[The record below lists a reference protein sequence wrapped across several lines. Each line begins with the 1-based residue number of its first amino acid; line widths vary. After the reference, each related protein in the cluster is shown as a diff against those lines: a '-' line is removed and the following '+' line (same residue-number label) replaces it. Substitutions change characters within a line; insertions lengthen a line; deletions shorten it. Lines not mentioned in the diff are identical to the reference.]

1 MNKMRLRILCTVLA
15 GVLAAVPSL
24 ADTALV
30 WSSGNPDGNTAGV
43 AAYIAQYGCF
53 STVEAVDAD
62 FVPLSTLVNYDVVLY
77 FSNHSGS
84 QDPVAIGDVLAD
96 YADTGRHLVIATF
109 SWANQGGNTLA
120 GRVISDQISPLLPL
134 GSSVYSSVTMSS
146 HDGSGYFIAV
156 NSVDGY
162 YHDDVSLAA
171 GAVLHASWSDG
182 EPMLAD
188 KGNVVGIDLF
198 PDDSFGLISGDYK
211 KLFANAMCSPGATAV
226 TATTWGSLKAHY
238 R

>member
-162 YHDDVSLAA
+162 FTTTCPSPLAPYCTPA
-171 GAVLHASWSDG
+171 
-182 EPMLAD
+182 
-188 KGNVVGIDLF
+188 
-198 PDDSFGLISGDYK
+198 
-211 KLFANAMCSPGATAV
+211 GATASPCSP
-226 TATTWGSLKAHY
+226 TRATSSASTCSPMTPLG
-238 R
+238 